1 MRRRLAPCPNGFTLL
16 EMLVALAVF
25 SVAALTLVNLQR
37 VVLADTATLGDRT
50 IGRIV
55 AQNVAAEA
63 LALPEPP
70 ARGTETG
77 EEENAARVWRWVRE
91 TGESPEPGVLRI
103 DIAVTDAQETP
114 VARLTVYRPGRI

>member
-1 MRRRLAPCPNGFTLL
+1 MRRRLAPRPNGFTLL

-55 AQNVAAEA
+55 ARNIAAEA
-63 LALPEPP
+63 LALPQPP
-70 ARGTETG
+70 PRGVESG
-77 EEENAARVWRWVRE
+77 EEENAGRVWRWTRE
-91 TGESPEPGVLRI
+91 TGESPEPSVLQI
-103 DIAVTDAQETP
+103 DIQVTDAQGGR
-114 VARLTVYRPGRI
+114 VANLTVYRPDRI

>member
-1 MRRRLAPCPNGFTLL
+1 MRRIAPHPDGFTLL

-70 ARGTETG
+70 ARGTENG
-77 EEENAARVWRWVRE
+77 EAENAGRLWRWARE
-91 TGESPEPGVLRI
+91 TGESPEPSVLQI
-103 DIAVTDAQETP
+103 DIAVTDAAGTP
-114 VARLTVYRPGRI
+114 VADLTVYRPDRI